1 MGFSFSHILLVLLV
15 VLVVFGA
22 GKLPR
27 VMADFGKGL
36 KAFKEGVKEGES
48 DPSLLSDNTDKDDK
62 SA

>member
-22 GKLPR
+22 GKLPK

-36 KAFKEGVKEGES
+36 KAFKSGMNEEEPADK
-48 DPSLLSDNTDKDDK
+48 SLLSDKTDEKK
-62 SA
+62 

>member
-22 GKLPR
+22 GKLPK

-36 KAFKEGVKEGES
+36 KAFKSGMNEEDSADKTF
-48 DPSLLSDNTDKDDK
+48 LSDK
-62 SA
+62 SDEQK